1 MDAFIQKFCEKYS
14 LPIALSLQL
23 LDNMEKFTFRKGDF
37 LVQEGGRNSNFY
49 IVSKGIWRGHYLN
62 DGVDVSVWF
71 ASEGEAIFSSW
82 GYVENTVS
90 LVSIEAMCD
99 SELYGI
105 SKAKLEVLYAGSVE
119 LANFGR
125 RLFEQQFL
133 GLESWMITGGSP
145 RAKERYLTLL
155 EENPELLQYVCT
167 SEAYRFLFMDYSTVV
182 KPYPCRTGEKE
193 KRPMTILAFTGLVLS
208 YGNALFS
215 LLFLVWFIFALM
227 DGRKVGIR

>member
-1 MDAFIQKFCEKYS
+1 MDAFVQKFCEKYS
-14 LPIALSLQL
+14 LPVTASLQL
-23 LDNMEKFTFRKGDF
+23 LAKMEKLHFRKGDF
-37 LVQEGGRNSNFY
+37 LVQEGERNSNFY
-49 IVSKGIWRGHYLN
+49 IISKGIWRGHYLN

-82 GYVENTVS
+82 GYIENTPS

-105 SKAKLEVLYAGSVE
+105 SKAKLESFYASSAE

-133 GLESWMITGGSP
+133 SLENWMISGGSP

-155 EENPELLQYVCT
+155 EENPELLQYVPLKHIASYLWIT
-167 SEAYRFLFMDYSTVV
+167 PQSLSRIRAGLG
-182 KPYPCRTGEKE
+182 KKKKE
-193 KRPMTILAFTGLVLS
+193 
-208 YGNALFS
+208 
-215 LLFLVWFIFALM
+215 
-227 DGRKVGIR
+227 

>member
-1 MDAFIQKFCEKYS
+1 MDAFVQKFCEKYS
-14 LPIALSLQL
+14 LPITASLQL
-23 LDNMEKFTFRKGDF
+23 LAKMEKLHFRKGDF
-37 LVQEGGRNSNFY
+37 LVQEGERNSNFY
-49 IVSKGIWRGHYLN
+49 IISKGIWRGHYLN

-82 GYVENTVS
+82 GYIENTPS

-105 SKAKLEVLYAGSVE
+105 SKAKLESFHASSAE

-133 GLESWMITGGSP
+133 GLENWIISGGSP

-155 EENPELLQYVCT
+155 EENPELLQYVPLKHIASYLWIT
-167 SEAYRFLFMDYSTVV
+167 PQSLSRIRAGLG
-182 KPYPCRTGEKE
+182 KKKKE
-193 KRPMTILAFTGLVLS
+193 
-208 YGNALFS
+208 
-215 LLFLVWFIFALM
+215 
-227 DGRKVGIR
+227 

>member
-1 MDAFIQKFCEKYS
+1 MEVFVHKFCEKYS
-14 LPIALSLQL
+14 LPVAASLQL
-23 LDNMEKFTFRKGDF
+23 LERMEKFSFRKGDF

-49 IVSKGIWRGHYLN
+49 IISKGIWRGHYLN

-82 GYVENTVS
+82 GYIENTPS

-105 SKAKLEVLYAGSVE
+105 SKSELEAFYDSSAE

-133 GLESWMITGGSP
+133 SLENWIISGGSP

-155 EENPELLQYVCT
+155 EENPELLQYVPLKHIASYLWVT
-167 SEAYRFLFMDYSTVV
+167 PQS
-182 KPYPCRTGEKE
+182 
-193 KRPMTILAFTGLVLS
+193 LS
-208 YGNALFS
+208 RIRAEL
-215 LLFLVWFIFALM
+215 
-227 DGRKVGIR
+227 GRKKRD

>member
-1 MDAFIQKFCEKYS
+1 MDAFVQKFCEKYS
-14 LPIALSLQL
+14 LPITASLQL
-23 LDNMEKFTFRKGDF
+23 LAKMEKLHFRKGDF
-37 LVQEGGRNSNFY
+37 LVQEGERNSNFY
-49 IVSKGIWRGHYLN
+49 IISKGIWRGHYLN

-82 GYVENTVS
+82 GYIENTLS

-105 SKAKLEVLYAGSVE
+105 SKAKLESFYASSAE

-133 GLESWMITGGSP
+133 GLENWIISGGSP

-155 EENPELLQYVCT
+155 EENPELLQYVPLKHIASYLWIT
-167 SEAYRFLFMDYSTVV
+167 PQSLSRVRAGLG
-182 KPYPCRTGEKE
+182 KKKKE
-193 KRPMTILAFTGLVLS
+193 
-208 YGNALFS
+208 
-215 LLFLVWFIFALM
+215 
-227 DGRKVGIR
+227 

>member
-1 MDAFIQKFCEKYS
+1 MDAFVQKFCEKYS
-14 LPIALSLQL
+14 LPITASLQL
-23 LDNMEKFTFRKGDF
+23 LAKMEKLHFRKGDF
-37 LVQEGGRNSNFY
+37 LVQEGERNSNFY
-49 IVSKGIWRGHYLN
+49 IISKGIWRGHYLN

-82 GYVENTVS
+82 GYIENTPS

-105 SKAKLEVLYAGSVE
+105 SKAKLESFYASSAE

-133 GLESWMITGGSP
+133 GLENRIISGGSP

-155 EENPELLQYVCT
+155 EENPELLQYVPLKHIASYLWIT
-167 SEAYRFLFMDYSTVV
+167 PQSLSRIRAGLG
-182 KPYPCRTGEKE
+182 KKKKE
-193 KRPMTILAFTGLVLS
+193 
-208 YGNALFS
+208 
-215 LLFLVWFIFALM
+215 
-227 DGRKVGIR
+227 

>member
-1 MDAFIQKFCEKYS
+1 MDAFVQKFCEKYS
-14 LPIALSLQL
+14 LPVTASLQL
-23 LDNMEKFTFRKGDF
+23 LEKMEKLHFRKGDF
-37 LVQEGGRNSNFY
+37 LVQEGERNSNFY
-49 IVSKGIWRGHYLN
+49 IISKGIWRGHYLN

-82 GYVENTVS
+82 GYIENTPS

-105 SKAKLEVLYAGSVE
+105 SKAKLESFYASSAE

-133 GLESWMITGGSP
+133 SLENWMISGGSP

-155 EENPELLQYVCT
+155 EENPELLQYVPLKHIASYLWIT
-167 SEAYRFLFMDYSTVV
+167 PQSLSRIRAGLG
-182 KPYPCRTGEKE
+182 KKKKE
-193 KRPMTILAFTGLVLS
+193 
-208 YGNALFS
+208 
-215 LLFLVWFIFALM
+215 
-227 DGRKVGIR
+227 

>member
-1 MDAFIQKFCEKYS
+1 MDAFVQKFCEKYS
-14 LPIALSLQL
+14 LPITASLQL
-23 LDNMEKFTFRKGDF
+23 LAKMEKLHFRKGDF
-37 LVQEGGRNSNFY
+37 LVQEGERNSNFY
-49 IVSKGIWRGHYLN
+49 IISKGIWRGHYLN

-82 GYVENTVS
+82 GYIENTPS

-105 SKAKLEVLYAGSVE
+105 SKAKLESFYASSAE

-133 GLESWMITGGSP
+133 GLENWIISGGSP

-155 EENPELLQYVCT
+155 EENPELLQYVPLKHIASYLRIT
-167 SEAYRFLFMDYSTVV
+167 PQSLSRIRAGLG
-182 KPYPCRTGEKE
+182 KKKKE
-193 KRPMTILAFTGLVLS
+193 
-208 YGNALFS
+208 
-215 LLFLVWFIFALM
+215 
-227 DGRKVGIR
+227 

>member
-1 MDAFIQKFCEKYS
+1 MDAFVQKFCEKYS
-14 LPIALSLQL
+14 LPITASLQL
-23 LDNMEKFTFRKGDF
+23 LAKMEKLHFRKGDF
-37 LVQEGGRNSNFY
+37 LVQEGERNSNFY
-49 IVSKGIWRGHYLN
+49 IISKGIWRGHYLN

-82 GYVENTVS
+82 GYIENTLS

-105 SKAKLEVLYAGSVE
+105 SKAKLESFYASSAE

-133 GLESWMITGGSP
+133 GLENWIISRGSP

-155 EENPELLQYVCT
+155 EENPELLQYVPLKHIASYLWIT
-167 SEAYRFLFMDYSTVV
+167 PQSLSRIRAGLG
-182 KPYPCRTGEKE
+182 KKKKE
-193 KRPMTILAFTGLVLS
+193 
-208 YGNALFS
+208 
-215 LLFLVWFIFALM
+215 
-227 DGRKVGIR
+227 

>member
-23 LDNMEKFTFRKGDF
+23 LDNMEKFTFHKGDF

-49 IVSKGIWRGHYLN
+49 IVSKG
-62 DGVDVSVWF
+62 
-71 ASEGEAIFSSW
+71 
-82 GYVENTVS
+82 
-90 LVSIEAMCD
+90 IEAMCD

-125 RLFEQQFL
+125 RLFEQLFL

-155 EENPELLQYVCT
+155 EENPELLQYVPLKHIASYLWIT
-167 SEAYRFLFMDYSTVV
+167 PQS
-182 KPYPCRTGEKE
+182 
-193 KRPMTILAFTGLVLS
+193 LS
-208 YGNALFS
+208 RIRAEL
-215 LLFLVWFIFALM
+215 
-227 DGRKVGIR
+227 GRRKKDQ

>member
-1 MDAFIQKFCEKYS
+1 MDAFVQKFCEKYS
-14 LPIALSLQL
+14 LPITASLQL
-23 LDNMEKFTFRKGDF
+23 LAKMEKLHFRKGDF
-37 LVQEGGRNSNFY
+37 LVQEGERNSNFY
-49 IVSKGIWRGHYLN
+49 IISKGIWRGHYLN

-82 GYVENTVS
+82 GYIENTPS

-105 SKAKLEVLYAGSVE
+105 SKAKLESFYASSAE

-133 GLESWMITGGSP
+133 GLENWIISGGSP

-155 EENPELLQYVCT
+155 EEKPELLQYVPLKHIASYLWIT
-167 SEAYRFLFMDYSTVV
+167 PQSLSRIRAGLG
-182 KPYPCRTGEKE
+182 KKKKE
-193 KRPMTILAFTGLVLS
+193 
-208 YGNALFS
+208 
-215 LLFLVWFIFALM
+215 
-227 DGRKVGIR
+227 

>member
-23 LDNMEKFTFRKGDF
+23 LDNMEKFTFHKGDF

-71 ASEGEAIFSSW
+71 A
-82 GYVENTVS
+82 
-90 LVSIEAMCD
+90 
-99 SELYGI
+99 

-155 EENPELLQYVCT
+155 EENPELLQYVPLKHIASYLWIT
-167 SEAYRFLFMDYSTVV
+167 PQS
-182 KPYPCRTGEKE
+182 
-193 KRPMTILAFTGLVLS
+193 LS
-208 YGNALFS
+208 RIRAEL
-215 LLFLVWFIFALM
+215 
-227 DGRKVGIR
+227 GRRKKDQ

>member
-1 MDAFIQKFCEKYS
+1 MDAFVQKFCEKYS
-14 LPIALSLQL
+14 LPVTASLQL
-23 LDNMEKFTFRKGDF
+23 LEKMEKLRFRKGDF
-37 LVQEGGRNSNFY
+37 LVQEGERNSNFY
-49 IVSKGIWRGHYLN
+49 IISKGIWRGHYLN

-82 GYVENTVS
+82 GYIENTPS

-105 SKAKLEVLYAGSVE
+105 SKAKLESFYALSAE

-133 GLESWMITGGSP
+133 GLENWIISGGSP

-155 EENPELLQYVCT
+155 EENPELLQYVPLKHIASYLWIT
-167 SEAYRFLFMDYSTVV
+167 PQSLSRIRAGLG
-182 KPYPCRTGEKE
+182 KKKKE
-193 KRPMTILAFTGLVLS
+193 
-208 YGNALFS
+208 
-215 LLFLVWFIFALM
+215 
-227 DGRKVGIR
+227 

>member
-1 MDAFIQKFCEKYS
+1 MDAFVQKFCEKYS
-14 LPIALSLQL
+14 LPITASLQL
-23 LDNMEKFTFRKGDF
+23 LAKMEKLHFRKGDF
-37 LVQEGGRNSNFY
+37 LVQEGERNSNFY
-49 IVSKGIWRGHYLN
+49 IISKGIWRGHYLN

-82 GYVENTVS
+82 GYIENTPS

-105 SKAKLEVLYAGSVE
+105 SKAKLESFYASSAE

-133 GLESWMITGGSP
+133 GLENGIISGGSP

-155 EENPELLQYVCT
+155 EENPELLQYVPLKHIASYLWIT
-167 SEAYRFLFMDYSTVV
+167 PQSLSRIRAGLG
-182 KPYPCRTGEKE
+182 KKKKE
-193 KRPMTILAFTGLVLS
+193 
-208 YGNALFS
+208 
-215 LLFLVWFIFALM
+215 
-227 DGRKVGIR
+227 